1 MGIKLLYIWNGNFG
15 NSSLYNKG
23 FIINSKYYV
32 EYNHNNG
39 TIYIEKNE
47 NYIPDF
53 WGNSITDCFA
63 IVGEN
68 GTGKTMVMNLL
79 MDLCSAI
86 KGKGKP
92 GYKCFFIF
100 EDEESEKIYLNF
112 FGIIPPEEN
121 KINIKVPYEINKEKI
136 DDLFDNFHIA
146 YFHNLLNR
154 KDYFSKDRCIYD
166 FSIGQ
171 MINYSAKVV
180 SDMKYDGLSKDKAI
194 NYFNYDGLSEDKI
207 INYFNNEDF
216 KLVEF
221 LYTYVAD
228 KSEDI
233 PFVIPKKIYIEI
245 VDESHNTDFLINEAK
260 KIKWGV
266 NEKNALSKVDEYC
279 GKLTTF
285 FKQTES
291 GWIINT
297 IRQLLMNC
305 FKTII
310 FPSVAT
316 NNINIEYAE
325 SFNKMAGQLCLKA
338 KEGLEQY
345 KIYDLLLEELEKL
358 DEDIDKGPTIGATK
372 RFIEWLR
379 NNESFIMEIENM
391 GRIEV
396 DTDKDKENFMKD
408 LVELYVPVCLAFP
421 FYIFSF
427 NLSAGEYNFLSLFS
441 NLYYMKKEENTAWHN
456 VFAYPAIEKNS
467 SILLIFDEAELSMHP
482 RWQREYMKWILQFCD
497 AFFKEESVQII
508 VTTHSPI
515 LLSDFPSQNVL
526 YLKKDKEG
534 LLDTNYNWRKT
545 FGNNIHTIYLNSFF
559 LDDQGT
565 MGAFA
570 EQKINGI
577 ARQLSNSTDIQE
589 DQDQL
594 KKEIEF
600 IGEGIVRTK
609 LLELYYEK
617 TGKHIKDDNMRV
629 SNKNEAIEKTIE
641 ILKQQKKNLEEMIDK
656 LEAQND

>member
-15 NSSLYNKG
+15 NPSLYNKG

-32 EYNHNNG
+32 EYNHNNE

-53 WGNSITDCFA
+53 WGKSITDCFA

-79 MDLCSAI
+79 MDLCRAV
-86 KGKGKP
+86 KGNGKP

-112 FGIIPPEEN
+112 FGIAPPEKN
-121 KINIKVPYEINKEKI
+121 KINTKLPYEINKSKL
-136 DDLFDNFHIA
+136 DDLFNNFYMA
-146 YFHNLLNR
+146 YFHNLLTR
-154 KDYFSKDRCIYD
+154 KDYFSKYRCTHD

-171 MINYSAKVV
+171 LIDYSREIV
-180 SDMKYDGLSKDKAI
+180 SEMK
-194 NYFNYDGLSEDKI
+194 YDGLSEDKI
-207 INYFNNEDF
+207 TNYFNNEDF
-216 KLVEF
+216 KLLEF

-228 KSEDI
+228 NPKDI
-233 PFVIPKKIYIEI
+233 PFAIPKKIYIEI
-245 VDESHNTDFLINEAK
+245 VDESHDTDFLINKAK
-260 KIKWGV
+260 KVKWGV
-266 NEKNALSKVDEYC
+266 NEKNILSIVDEYC

-305 FKTII
+305 FKSIV

-316 NNINIEYAE
+316 NNINIECAE
-325 SFNKMAGQLCLKA
+325 LFNKMAGQLCLKA
-338 KEGLEQY
+338 KEGLEQH
-345 KIYDLLLEELEKL
+345 KIYNLLVEELEKL
-358 DEDIDKGPTIGATK
+358 ELNIDKEHTITITATK
-372 RFIEWLR
+372 RFVEWLR
-379 NNESFIMEIENM
+379 NNESSIMEMENM

-396 DTDKDKENFMKD
+396 DTGKDKKNFMKN
-408 LVELYVPVCLAFP
+408 LVELYIPVCFTFP

-427 NLSAGEYNFLSLFS
+427 DLSAGEYNFLSLFS
-441 NLYYMKKEENTAWHN
+441 NLYYMNKEENTAWHN

-482 RWQREYMKWILQFCD
+482 RWQRKYMKWILQFCD
-497 AFFKEESVQII
+497 AIFKEESVQII

-534 LLDTNYNWRKT
+534 LINTNYNYTKT

-617 TGKHIKDDNMRV
+617 IGKHIKDDNMRV